1 MLSIQIGLWPAPQP
15 QIEQRATVEVLREK
29 KKSPRLS
36 ESCRARLIN
45 YLGAPSIPFLHP
57 IHHPNPQLRNQSHHT
72 RGIPKFPLSKI
83 FFFFFSLQTLPLCQP
98 GVSPGKKGNY
108 VQKICCGPLQSRSW
122 TMTIAIGVCHVR
134 GNVRYWPGL
143 GVFLWCVVVAHRRLV
158 SRA

>member
-83 FFFFFSLQTLPLCQP
+83 FFFFFFTPNPATVPARSFSREEGQLRTKNLLWASAISILDDDDSNWCLSCQ
-98 GVSPGKKGNY
+98 
-108 VQKICCGPLQSRSW
+108 R
-122 TMTIAIGVCHVR
+122 
-134 GNVRYWPGL
+134 
-143 GVFLWCVVVAHRRLV
+143 
-158 SRA
+158 